1 MSPVKALTH
10 YANKYY
16 DPVKAH
22 EYYIKNRQP
31 KVDKGSQ
38 VDDAGFD
45 EWAYGKKKETKS
57 GSSVTKKTGLS
68 DAQKAELARQKADIA
83 SRKQTDLTDE
93 QIRQTERLN
102 AFREKAKQTREQI
115 ANKLSVLGEKLATQA
130 DADRKTIIENAQKE
144 ISKLQ
149 PIPENISEELRSRLM
164 ADRKEKINSI
174 TLSAK
179 SDLEGVTS
187 KYSGQMKT
195 EAEKSANQREQT
207 RMDLQG
213 QIETARATYTKT
225 RDSIKAKYDKE
236 YQSLMSSFGK

>member
-16 DPVKAH
+16 DPAKAH

-31 KVDKGSQ
+31 KGDKGPQ

-57 GSSVTKKTGLS
+57 GTSTKKTGLS
-68 DAQKAELARQKADIA
+68 DAQKAELARQKADLA
-83 SRKQTDLTDE
+83 SRKQTDLPAE
-93 QIRQTERLN
+93 QTRQTERLN
-102 AFREKAKQTREQI
+102 AFREKAKQAREQI
-115 ANKLSVLGEKLATQA
+115 TTKLATLSEKLSTQA

-213 QIETARATYTKT
+213 QIETARATYTQT
-225 RDSIKAKYDKE
+225 RDSVKAKYDKE
-236 YQSLMSSFGK
+236 YQSLVSSFGK